1 MTHTDHNNNSMLKI
15 TLNLTMAT
23 LLAGIIIG
31 VVFYFTAP
39 IAEIQRIKLK
49 EQSMKELVPDAS
61 SFVEIEG
68 KHEWFRAE
76 KDGKAIAYL
85 VLTHQKGFDGH
96 IKLFVAVTPEK
107 KVIGYKVLSHKET
120 PGLGDAAF
128 KPKFAGQFT
137 GKGVENMELVKIQE
151 EGKITA
157 ITGATIT
164 SRAVTTA
171 VKNVLT
177 DLDTYLKE
185 TKSEV
190 KTEVKQNAKTE
201 AKTDIKKETK

>member
-1 MTHTDHNNNSMLKI
+1 MAHTDHNNNSMFKI

-31 VVFYFTAP
+31 VVYYFTAP
-39 IAEIQRIKLK
+39 IAEIQRIRQK
-49 EQSMKELVPDAS
+49 EQSMKELVPDAA

-68 KHEWFRAE
+68 KHEWFKAE
-76 KDGKAIAYL
+76 KDGKVIAYL

-96 IKLFVAVTPEK
+96 IKLFVAATPDK
-107 KVIGYKVLSHKET
+107 KVIGYKVLSHRET
-120 PGLGDAAF
+120 PGLGDQAF

-137 GKGVENMELVKIQE
+137 GKGLENMELVKIQE
-151 EGKITA
+151 EGKILA

-164 SRAVTTA
+164 SRAVTAA

-177 DLDTYLKE
+177 ELGAYLSE
-185 TKSEV
+185 TNSEV
-190 KTEVKQNAKTE
+190 KNE
-201 AKTDIKKETK
+201 AKTDTKNESK

>member
-1 MTHTDHNNNSMLKI
+1 MFKI

-31 VVFYFTAP
+31 IVFYFTAP
-39 IAEIQRIKLK
+39 IAEIQRVKQK
-49 EQSMKELVPDAS
+49 EQSMKELVPDAA
-61 SFVEIEG
+61 SFVEVEG
-68 KHEWFRAE
+68 KTEWFKAE
-76 KDGKAIAYL
+76 KDGKVIAYL

-96 IKLFVAVTPEK
+96 IKLFVAVSPDK
-107 KVIGYKVLSHKET
+107 KVLGYKVLSHRET
-120 PGLGDAAF
+120 PGLGDQAF

-151 EGKITA
+151 EGKILA

-164 SRAVTTA
+164 SRAVTIA

-177 DLDTYLKE
+177 ELGAYLNE

-190 KTEVKQNAKTE
+190 KNETKIETKTN
-201 AKTDIKKETK
+201 TKKENK

>member
-1 MTHTDHNNNSMLKI
+1 MFKI
-15 TLNLTMAT
+15 TLNLTVAA

-31 VVFYFTAP
+31 TVFYFTAP
-39 IAEIQRIKLK
+39 IAEIQRIKQK
-49 EQSMKELVPDAS
+49 EQSMKELVPDAA
-61 SFVEIEG
+61 SFIEIEG
-68 KHEWFRAE
+68 KHEWFKAE
-76 KDGKAIAYL
+76 KDGKVIAYL
-85 VLTHQKGFDGH
+85 ILTHQKGFDGH
-96 IKLFVAVTPEK
+96 IKLFVAVTPEN
-107 KVIGYKVLSHKET
+107 KVIGYKVLSHRET
-120 PGLGDAAF
+120 PGLGDQAF

-151 EGKITA
+151 EGKILA

-177 DLDTYLKE
+177 ELGTFLSE

-190 KTEVKQNAKTE
+190 VNES
-201 AKTDIKKETK
+201 KTDTKKETK

>member
-1 MTHTDHNNNSMLKI
+1 MAHTDHNNNSMFKI

-23 LLAGIIIG
+23 LFAGIIIG
-31 VVFYFTAP
+31 TVFYFTAP
-39 IAEIQRIKLK
+39 IAEIQRIKQK
-49 EQSMKELVPDAS
+49 EQSMKELVPDATR
-61 SFVEIEG
+61 FIEIEG
-68 KHEWFRAE
+68 KQEWFKAE
-76 KDGKAIAYL
+76 KDGKAVAYL

-96 IKLFVAVTPEK
+96 IKMFVAVTPDK

-120 PGLGDAAF
+120 PGLGDQAF

-137 GKGVENMELVKIQE
+137 GKGIENMELVKIQE
-151 EGKITA
+151 DGKILA

-177 DLDTYLKE
+177 ELDAYLKE
-185 TKSEV
+185 SNAES
-190 KTEVKQNAKTE
+190 KTES
-201 AKTDIKKETK
+201 KKESK

>member
-1 MTHTDHNNNSMLKI
+1 
-15 TLNLTMAT
+15 MAA

-31 VVFYFTAP
+31 VVYYFTAP
-39 IAEIQRIKLK
+39 IAEIQRIKQK

-68 KHEWFRAE
+68 KHEWFKAE
-76 KDGKAIAYL
+76 KDGNVIAYL

-96 IKLFVAVTPEK
+96 IKMFVAATPDK
-107 KVIGYKVLSHKET
+107 KVIGYKVLAHRET

-137 GKGVENMELVKIQE
+137 GKGVETMELVKIQE
-151 EGKITA
+151 EGKILA

-177 DLDTYLKE
+177 ELDAYLSQGNAESKTESHTE
-185 TKSEV
+185 TK
-190 KTEVKQNAKTE
+190 
-201 AKTDIKKETK
+201 KESK

>member
-1 MTHTDHNNNSMLKI
+1 MTHTDHNNNSMFKI

-23 LLAGIIIG
+23 LFAGIIIG

-39 IAEIQRIKLK
+39 IAEIQRIKQK
-49 EQSMKELVPDAS
+49 EQSMKELIPDAS

-68 KHEWFRAE
+68 KKEWFKAE
-76 KDGKAIAYL
+76 KKDGKVIAYL

-96 IKLFVAVTPEK
+96 IKMFVAVTPEK
-107 KVIGYKVLSHKET
+107 KVIGYKVLSHRET
-120 PGLGDAAF
+120 PGLGDVAF

-151 EGKITA
+151 EGKILA

-164 SRAVTTA
+164 SRAVTIA

-177 DLDTYLKE
+177 DLGTYLNEPKNE
-185 TKSEV
+185 VKSEV
-190 KTEVKQNAKTE
+190 KNEAKTE
-201 AKTDIKKETK
+201 TKKETK

>member
-1 MTHTDHNNNSMLKI
+1 MAHNEHANNGVFPI

-23 LLAGIIIG
+23 LLAGIIIAA
-31 VVFYFTAP
+31 VFYFTAP
-39 IAEIQRIKLK
+39 IAEIQRIRMK
-49 EQSMKELVPDAS
+49 EQSMKELIPDAT

-68 KHEWFRAE
+68 KHEWFKAE

-96 IKLFVAVTPEK
+96 IKMFVAVTPDK

-120 PGLGDAAF
+120 PGLGDKAF
-128 KPKFAGQFT
+128 KPDFAGQFT
-137 GKGVENMELVKIQE
+137 GKGLENMELVKIKE
-151 EGKITA
+151 EGKILA

-177 DLDTYLKE
+177 ELDAYLKE
-185 TKSEV
+185 GEAESKSE
-190 KTEVKQNAKTE
+190 AKTE
-201 AKTDIKKETK
+201 TKTESK

>member
-1 MTHTDHNNNSMLKI
+1 MTHTDPNNNSMFKI

-23 LLAGIIIG
+23 LLAGMIIA
-31 VVFYFTAP
+31 VVYYFTAP
-39 IAEIQRIKLK
+39 IAEIQRIRQK
-49 EQSMKELVPDAS
+49 EQSMKELVPDAA

-68 KHEWFRAE
+68 KTEWFKAE
-76 KDGKAIAYL
+76 KEGKVIAYL

-96 IKLFVAVTPEK
+96 IKMFVAVTPDK
-107 KVIGYKVLSHKET
+107 KVIGYKVLSHRET
-120 PGLGDAAF
+120 PGLGDQAF

-137 GKGVENMELVKIQE
+137 GKGLENMELVKIQE
-151 EGKITA
+151 EGTILA

-177 DLDTYLKE
+177 ELDTYLNAAN
-185 TKSEV
+185 SEV
-190 KTEVKQNAKTE
+190 KNE
-201 AKTDIKKETK
+201 AKTDTKNESK